1 MARVSAVAGEK
12 PSADRVQ
19 PDLEQLKSRPG
30 LLSSLA
36 FWPFYACLWCMVR
49 IWFRLRVENRPRMK
63 GAYVLVANHASF
75 LDPALLGL
83 ALPRRVV
90 FMMTEVHWRSPLLGW
105 FYRWNRAIPLS
116 ARGGNRV
123 PLRAARDVLR
133 QGRLLGI
140 FPEGG
145 LSRDG
150 ELLLGSPGAVSLVL
164 GESVPIVPV
173 GIIGADRAMP
183 VGAAFPLPRKVVVR
197 FGEPIEPEE
206 LMQLMPD
213 DRKKRLQAATE
224 VIMQRIAA
232 LTDQVPRE
240 QQIG

>member
-1 MARVSAVAGEK
+1 MARVSAVAGEG
-12 PSADRVQ
+12 PSAERVQ
-19 PDLEQLKSRPG
+19 PDLEQLTSRPG
-30 LLSSLA
+30 LFSSLL
-36 FWPFYACLWCMVR
+36 FWPFRTLLWCSVR
-49 IWFRLRVENRPRMK
+49 IWFRLRVENRPRMG

-75 LDPALLGL
+75 LDPMLLGL

-173 GIIGADRAMP
+173 GIIGANRAMP
-183 VGAAFPLPRKVVVR
+183 VGAALPRPCKVTVR
-197 FGEPIEPEE
+197 FGAPIEPEE
-206 LMQLMPD
+206 LAQLMPD
-213 DRKKRLQAATE
+213 DRKKRLQTATE
-224 VIMQRIAA
+224 LIMQRIAA
-232 LTDQVPRE
+232 LTHQVPRE
-240 QQIG
+240 QQIS